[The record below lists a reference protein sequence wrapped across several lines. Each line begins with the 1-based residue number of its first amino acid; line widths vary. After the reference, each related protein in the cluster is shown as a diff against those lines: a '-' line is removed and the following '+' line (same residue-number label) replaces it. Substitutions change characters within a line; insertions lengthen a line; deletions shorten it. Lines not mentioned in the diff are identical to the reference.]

1 MTTFDLE
8 ESSKS
13 EPSQASPDHSYPL
26 RLDVLAGVAGRALQM
41 VNGDQVDLQ
50 VVAGGLKQGDPVPR
64 PTIILGVCSSRI
76 MTLHCIVGIERVG
89 YHCKFKEND
98 VDQHIP
104 WAGEPQCTQK
114 LSLLA

>member
-41 VNGDQVDLQ
+41 INGIRLPDVDLQ

-64 PTIILGVCSSRI
+64 PTIIFRVCSSGI
-76 MTLHCIVGIERVG
+76 MT
-89 YHCKFKEND
+89 F
-98 VDQHIP
+98 
-104 WAGEPQCTQK
+104 
-114 LSLLA
+114 LALNVLVIISN